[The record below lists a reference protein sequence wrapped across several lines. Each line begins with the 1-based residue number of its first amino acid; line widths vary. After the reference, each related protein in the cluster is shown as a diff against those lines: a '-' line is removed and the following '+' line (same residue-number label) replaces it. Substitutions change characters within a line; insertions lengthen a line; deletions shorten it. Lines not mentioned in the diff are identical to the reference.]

1 MISKE
6 ALKSICLECE
16 REKGKNKI
24 ACPFRSISK
33 EYYETCYIMKQYLD
47 KLNTLNRIVFGDDLT
62 SYNEMARKIRG
73 LFIYY
78 DK

>member
-1 MISKE
+1 MTNKE
-6 ALKSICLECE
+6 ILKRFGIPC
-16 REKGKNKI
+16 KKAMKKNKI
-24 ACPFRSISK
+24 LCPFRSISK
-33 EYYETCYIMKQYLD
+33 EYYEACYIMKQYLD

-62 SYNEMARKIRG
+62 SYNEMVRKIRG